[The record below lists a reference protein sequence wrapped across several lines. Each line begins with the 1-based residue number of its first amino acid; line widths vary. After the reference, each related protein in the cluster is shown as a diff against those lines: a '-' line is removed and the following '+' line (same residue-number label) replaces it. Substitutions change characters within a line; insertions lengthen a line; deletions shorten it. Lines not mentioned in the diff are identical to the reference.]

1 MKIKTLVYCL
11 FLSSMIFA
19 QEVNYTDKDGLKQGL
34 WQKMYDNGS
43 IRYQGQFI
51 NNNPTGMFYHYYQD
65 GTLKAQ
71 ENFFSKSHS
80 AVHFFYETGGLKAA
94 GLYIDNKK
102 DSTWNYYNRDSVL
115 ILSEE
120 YNSGRLHGKTK
131 TYYDSDVK
139 SLNNENKVYEIKNWD
154 NGIQDGLWEQ
164 YFVDGTLKMT
174 SSFNAGKREGEHLF
188 FYPSGQLNFEGSY
201 QEDKKIGEWKYYD
214 MSGEIDT
221 ILYFK

>member
-1 MKIKTLVYCL
+1 
-11 FLSSMIFA
+11 
-19 QEVNYTDKDGLKQGL
+19 
-34 WQKMYDNGS
+34 
-43 IRYQGQFI
+43 
-51 NNNPTGMFYHYYQD
+51 MFYHYYQD

-80 AVHFFYETGGLKAA
+80 AVHFFYETGALKAA
-94 GLYIDNKK
+94 GLYIIIYEYIKSKVPERPLSTGASIITDGFYSDKKK

-115 ILSEE
+115 ILSED

-139 SLNNENKVYEIKNWD
+139 SSNNENKVYEIKHWD

-164 YFVDGTLKMT
+164 YFVDGTLKMK

-214 MSGEIDT
+214 ISGEIDT